1 MYKVNRMKESA
12 EKIYNPYD
20 NMLKVLDD
28 AAAILGLKTDD
39 YIALK
44 YPERE
49 LKVSIPVEMD
59 NGRIKVF
66 EGYRVQHSSTR
77 GPCKGGIR
85 YHQDVNIDEVKALA
99 AWMSLKC
106 AVVNIPYGGSKG
118 AIKVNPK
125 ELSQRELERLTRR
138 YTAMILPLIGPEK
151 DIPAPDVNT
160 NAQIMAWMMDTY
172 SMFVGYAVPGVVTG
186 KPLAIGGSLGR
197 PEATGRGVSII
208 AQAMLNR
215 LGLPVSGARVVV
227 QGMGNVGSVTAKLLQ
242 ESGCKIIAVSDVSGG
257 LYNENGL
264 DIHRIMEYQ
273 NGGKQLLIDYE
284 DLNVRHIS
292 NEELLLKD
300 CDVLIPAALENQIN
314 ARIAEKIRAGV
325 IVEAANGPTSIEADK
340 ILETRG
346 IKVVPDILANA
357 GGVVVSYF
365 EWVQNIQS
373 LMWDENEINKDLKK
387 IMIRAF
393 DEVCKRAEEKDTSL
407 RLAAYTVAIGRIVTA
422 RKIRGV
428 FP

>member
-1 MYKVNRMKESA
+1 LYKVNRMKESA

-215 LGLPVSGARVVV
+215 LGLPVSGARVAV

-373 LMWDENEINKDLKK
+373 LMWDENEINKDLEK

-393 DEVCKRAEEKDTSL
+393 DEVCKRAEEKDASL